1 MSILQCRHLLHM
13 LLILRNG
20 AYRGKAADLVAVNPV
35 GQPSALC
42 DRPKALLAFSVVVPI
57 MPFELR
63 SSCNWHNQSTSIST
77 ISYVQYGSVVIS
89 AAVRI
94 SRMVPSMIREYVPS
108 DSCKIKEV
116 SAGPGMTWLFPRS
129 SDVGWEAGCRMK
141 QYEAK
146 NARTHKIAIRI
157 NAFLDRARWGCR
169 ATRKRCSN
177 IFLEVR
183 PTKPMGILSPLGE
196 PGGIIF
202 LMAFR

>member
-177 IFLEVR
+177 IFWKSV
-183 PTKPMGILSPLGE
+183 PQSPWGFY
-196 PGGIIF
+196 PRWGSQAGSF
-202 LMAFR
+202 F

>member
-1 MSILQCRHLLHM
+1 MAQSINLHFNNF
-13 LLILRNG
+13 I
-20 AYRGKAADLVAVNPV
+20 
-35 GQPSALC
+35 C
-42 DRPKALLAFSVVVPI
+42 
-57 MPFELR
+57 
-63 SSCNWHNQSTSIST
+63 
-77 ISYVQYGSVVIS
+77 
-89 AAVRI
+89 AVRFCCDFCCSQNI
-94 SRMVPSMIREYVPS
+94 THGAIREYVPS

-196 PGGIIF
+196 PGWIIF